1 MAGKCSPSAGPGPP
15 PPEQGSLQE
24 AGREPCGWE
33 TLATSAVSG
42 LAPPGGCG
50 RDPGAD
56 WGLGAPIQPL
66 SSCSAIQTCSIRFQA
81 PCSQTQCP
89 GEATLPQCA
98 GVRARASTDLTSSL
112 PASQHPCREKSVCSL
127 ADAETKVRAA
137 NGLSPGKDEAK
148 LRSERSPDCAPSAS
162 WGARLA
168 RETLATKGW
177 LSRWPGG
184 RTQHPGVVVLRR
196 GGVQDRV
203 LEGQLHQEKPT
214 SPSGLCSAPGRPLE
228 HADLTSLPARNAS
241 RGKVLPPPLD
251 SF

>member
-1 MAGKCSPSAGPGPP
+1 MAGKCSPSAGPGPL

-148 LRSERSPDCAPSAS
+148 LRSIPSDGPSKTGDLDA
-162 WGARLA
+162 
-168 RETLATKGW
+168 ETLTVTMKVGMLEVVGKTPEAEREAQKRPPHS
-177 LSRWPGG
+177 LG
-184 RTQHPGVVVLRR
+184 RSHL
-196 GGVQDRV
+196 D
-203 LEGQLHQEKPT
+203 LKLLA
-214 SPSGLCSAPGRPLE
+214 SG
-228 HADLTSLPARNAS
+228 T
-241 RGKVLPPPLD
+241 V
-251 SF
+251 